1 MKAAPYLT
9 RRRFLVVNA
18 LLGAGLAVTICAA
31 ALTGPVHIDV
41 GRALQWSDTSNPD
54 FVILFDTRLPRVLL
68 GAVVGGALA
77 VAGAAL
83 QGLLRNPLAEPH
95 ILGISGGAA
104 LGGIV
109 AIILAGQQPLAAL
122 SAGPLGSFL
131 GALIATLLIYRLA
144 LVRGRLQPYTLLLT
158 GVVVS
163 AFTGALI
170 MFVNSLADFYQAHGI
185 LFWLMGSLATQSYRL
200 VGVIALYAVAA
211 AVWLTLQARHMNVL
225 ALGEEAALQLGVDV
239 ERTRRVVF
247 LASSL
252 LVGAVVSVSGMI
264 GFVGLIVPHLLRL
277 ALGADHRLLL
287 PASFIAGGIF
297 LVWADTLARTV
308 LGSTEIPVGVVTA
321 LCGAPFFIYLLK
333 RTGRKALD

>member
-1 MKAAPYLT
+1 MSFLT
-9 RRRFLVVNA
+9 RRRFLAVNA
-18 LLGAGLAVTICAA
+18 FLAAGLLATVCGA
-31 ALTGPVHIDV
+31 ALTGPVRIDL
-41 GRALQWSDTSNPD
+41 GRALQWSGPASPD
-54 FVILFDTRLPRVLL
+54 SVILFDTRFPRVLL
-68 GAVVGGALA
+68 AAVVGGALA

-109 AIILAGQQPLAAL
+109 AVILAGQHPLAAI
-122 SAGPLGSFL
+122 SAAPVGSFL
-131 GALIATLLIYRLA
+131 GALGTTLLIYRLA
-144 LVRGRLQPYTLLLT
+144 LIDGRLQPYTLLLT
-158 GVVVS
+158 GVVVN
-163 AFTGALI
+163 AFAGALI

-200 VGVIALYAVAA
+200 VAGIALYALAA
-211 AVWLTLQARHMNVL
+211 ALWLTWQARHMNVL

-239 ERTRRVVF
+239 DRTRRNIF
-247 LASSL
+247 MASSL

-277 ALGADHRLLL
+277 LVGADHRLLL
-287 PASFIAGGIF
+287 PASFLAGGIF
-297 LVWADTLARTV
+297 LVWADTFARTA

-321 LCGAPFFIYLLK
+321 LCGAPFFIFLLK
-333 RTGRKALD
+333 QAGRQAFD